1 MSYKFTSDGRHLG
14 KGISWRKG
22 QGVPKGFPI
31 EDMLA
36 SGAIEL
42 VSETPP
48 EPQKGTSKPKTAKTE
63 HNYTDM
69 SYKELGDEIERRG
82 LTYVRSKDDRIDC
95 LLLDDI
101 GGAND

>member
-1 MSYKFTSDGRHLG
+1 MSYKFTADGRHLG

-36 SGAIEL
+36 EGTIEL
-42 VSETPP
+42 VPETPP
-48 EPQKGTSKPKTAKTE
+48 EPQNATSKPKTE
-63 HNYTDM
+63 HDYTDM

-82 LTYVRSKDDRIDC
+82 LEYQRSTEDRIDR
-95 LLLDDI
+95 LLEDDK